1 MLAETGEAK
10 LSVSSFA
17 AVWNHDS
24 DTLTVWRLD
33 RRTHELRQLATRPTP
48 ADFTAYYGPVTPGQ
62 WRLMADAS
70 GTIAGT
76 PLPDCAGAL
85 TRCAVRR
92 TPEPFTVRERRIID
106 PTAGVTLLGLGRKVV
121 IEPWSMQTPVL
132 VERARGES
140 VAALAAR
147 VLAAARVNV
156 AETLAKTGE
165 LPSAPS
171 ATLLD
176 AGVARGTEKIT
187 AEYAVEPGGQVTAR
201 LTYGDDPPL
210 SLRWKPSAALGPDGL
225 PAAYECEAEQADT
238 VRWIAGCHYKPRLGV
253 LDPELAHLV
262 NSGPQLV
269 AKAAGDSAYQRAQR
283 GVTFGVRSTNADEN
297 LTWVACVGLPGTRVG
312 GCDMRRG
319 DTECSASLPLLCLNP
334 DAAGIREP
342 GADLKGHW
350 LEARIA
356 ASAPVRGTDL
366 KNRDRADA
374 RCATQFGR
382 GWRVARWSDH
392 GEDFIASGSIR
403 RAARMWIDS
412 PETSAATCWAPRQ
425 SHQEGRVEVTSVKP
439 GGG

>member
-1 MLAETGEAK
+1 MRYTVLCCALLILTGCGPRRETYTVIHGAWLSDDGRSIVVLAETGEAK

-106 PTAGVTLLGLGRKVV
+106 PTEGVTLLGLGRKVV

-147 VLAAARVNV
+147 VRSGARECRRDARENRRD
-156 AETLAKTGE
+156 TLGA
-165 LPSAPS
+165 S

-176 AGVARGTEKIT
+176 AACGQRNRENHRGVRRGTRWT
-187 AEYAVEPGGQVTAR
+187 GNGAA
-201 LTYGDDPPL
+201 D
-210 SLRWKPSAALGPDGL
+210 LRRRSAAVAALEAVGRAWPGWVAGGL
-225 PAAYECEAEQADT
+225 RVRSGAGGYGAGSRLPLQASA
-238 VRWIAGCHYKPRLGV
+238 RS
-253 LDPELAHLV
+253 PELAHLRV
-262 NSGPQLV
+262 AAA
-269 AKAAGDSAYQRAQR
+269 AKA
-283 GVTFGVRSTNADEN
+283 V
-297 LTWVACVGLPGTRVG
+297 
-312 GCDMRRG
+312 
-319 DTECSASLPLLCLNP
+319 
-334 DAAGIREP
+334 
-342 GADLKGHW
+342 
-350 LEARIA
+350 
-356 ASAPVRGTDL
+356 
-366 KNRDRADA
+366 
-374 RCATQFGR
+374 
-382 GWRVARWSDH
+382 
-392 GEDFIASGSIR
+392 
-403 RAARMWIDS
+403 
-412 PETSAATCWAPRQ
+412 
-425 SHQEGRVEVTSVKP
+425 
-439 GGG
+439 